1 MELICE
7 KYKDKVDSDNPVCR
21 HPDDYCQTRSG
32 CMIHFLEKE
41 NRRQGKNRPESVPD
55 SDGRNGSV

>member
-7 KYKDKVDSDNPVCR
+7 KYKEKVDPDEPVCR
-21 HPDDYCQTRSG
+21 HPDDYCQTRSA

-41 NRRQGKNRPESVPD
+41 NRRRDRGRKDDRG
-55 SDGRNGSV
+55 DG

>member
-41 NRRQGKNRPESVPD
+41 NRRQRQNSPASADD
-55 SDGRNGSV
+55 SAGTGGSV